1 MGFNYASLKHDSSGS
16 LNPYSPQSQEHLPQ
30 NHTKL
35 WHAAPKTAKSQTL
48 RTSEPENRN
57 LHTLNLE
64 IPFKALVEPAL
75 NPKEAL
81 KGRPKALKPPK
92 NSQDEPLGIS
102 RKVQDPEAGEP

>member
-16 LNPYSPQSQEHLPQ
+16 LNPYSPQSQEQ
-30 NHTKL
+30 
-35 WHAAPKTAKSQTL
+35 
-48 RTSEPENRN
+48 PENRN
-57 LHTLNLE
+57 LHTLNRE